1 MNSLMTVFSTVVGM
15 SMTASYVALGVILIR
30 LLLKRVPKIFS
41 YLLWLAVF
49 FRLVCPGSFTS
60 VFSFLN
66 VVKPAM
72 LPDALPETLVMA
84 GLENINYAINGTV
97 DSSVG
102 STLPLDAVMG
112 VSPLSMMMLT
122 GSMVWITGVM
132 VLLIWNIF
140 SYFKI
145 AGKIKTATLLDA
157 SLPHIYETDQIS
169 TPFVFGFRRPRI
181 YLPAGISSREL
192 PYVLAHETV
201 HIKRRD
207 YLIKPAAFL
216 LLIIHWFNPLMWLCF
231 ALMVKDME
239 MSCDETVIRNKGQ
252 EIKADYSNSLL
263 ALAVQKNSFWQA
275 TPLAFGENN
284 IKERIKNVIHYRKPR
299 VWIGAAIIIV
309 ITALM
314 IGFIA
319 NPINGTATGQKTYS
333 GYAVDKLLANKT
345 PYVGNAS
352 KVIALIDAMP
362 LPEGVVRDK
371 VELQTSAE
379 PYGITINYR
388 INNASAITA
397 EDGIIGNVF
406 DRNAI
411 LLFALVDNVQIIN
424 IRFADSTGQ
433 LEGYSWSKSRSR
445 IEQVMQGDVR
455 LYSDNI
461 GKLKELIDR
470 LSSVYV
476 SYGYTDGNTV
486 ANNANKVKNCL
497 EKIMTS
503 PMASSNPYDY
513 LNAHPAEV
521 ETIIAMDEKALP
533 YLFSEFAKGGQTGLK
548 GSLMEILCRKILG
561 SEDIKYASTNHQ
573 DWYDSYKKHIQEITD
588 KNSLV
593 WVQDHYPKGVLIL
606 GGEQN

>member
-1 MNSLMTVFSTVVGM
+1 MNSLMTVFSTVVDM

-30 LLLKRVPKIFS
+30 QLLKRAPKIFS

-66 VVKPAM
+66 VIKPAM
-72 LPDALPETLVMA
+72 QPDALPEVLVMA
-84 GLENINYAINGTV
+84 GLGNINDAINGTV
-97 DSSVG
+97 NSSVG
-102 STLPLDAVMG
+102 STLPLVAAMD
-112 VSPLSMMMLT
+112 VSPLSMMMLL
-122 GSMVWITGVM
+122 GSMVWMAGVM

-157 SLPHIYETDQIS
+157 SLPDIYETDQIS

-181 YLPAGISSREL
+181 YLPAGISPREL

-216 LLIIHWFNPLMWLCF
+216 VLIIHWFNPLMWFCF

-252 EIKADYSNSLL
+252 EIKEDYSNSLL

-275 TPLAFGENN
+275 TPLAFGANN
-284 IKERIKNVIHYRKPR
+284 IKERIKNVIHYRKPG
-299 VWIGAAIIIV
+299 VWIGTAAVVMIV
-309 ITALM
+309 ALM
-314 IGFIA
+314 IGFVA
-319 NPINGTATGQKTYS
+319 NPVNDTAAGQETYA

-362 LPEGVVRDK
+362 LPKGVVRDK
-371 VELQTSAE
+371 VELQTSTA
-379 PYGITINYR
+379 PYGLTIQYR
-388 INNASAITA
+388 INDDSAISA
-397 EDGIIGNVF
+397 ENGMIGDVF
-406 DRNAI
+406 GRNAI
-411 LLFALVDNVQIIN
+411 LLFSLVDNVEVIN
-424 IRFADSTGQ
+424 IKFTDSAGKY
-433 LEGYSWSKSRSR
+433 EGYSTTYLRSR
-445 IEQVMQGDVR
+445 IEQIMQRDVR
-455 LYSDNI
+455 VYAESADL
-461 GKLKELIDR
+461 LKELLTR
-470 LSSVYV
+470 LEHAYFSL
-476 SYGYTDGNTV
+476 GNEGNTAV
-486 ANNANKVKNCL
+486 NKAKQIELCL
-497 EKIMTS
+497 EKIMSS
-503 PMASSNPYDY
+503 PLPSSNPYDY
-513 LNAHPAEV
+513 IKAHQAEYN
-521 ETIIAMDEKALP
+521 IILAMDEQALP

-548 GSLMEILCRKILG
+548 GSVMEILCRKILG

-573 DWYDSYKKHIQEITD
+573 DWYDAYKKHIEEITD
-588 KNSLV
+588 KNSLA

>member
-1 MNSLMTVFSTVVGM
+1 MNSLMTVFSTVVDM
-15 SMTASYVALGVILIR
+15 SITASYVALGVILIR
-30 LLLKRVPKIFS
+30 LLLKRAPKIFS

-66 VVKPAM
+66 VVRPAM
-72 LPDALPETLVMA
+72 QPDALSETLVMA
-84 GLENINYAINGTV
+84 GLENINYAINGTING
-97 DSSVG
+97 SVG
-102 STLPLDAVMG
+102 STLPLVAAMG
-112 VSPLSMMMLT
+112 VSPLPMLMLL
-122 GSMVWITGVM
+122 GSMVWIAGVT

-169 TPFVFGFRRPRI
+169 TPFVFGFIRPRI
-181 YLPAGISSREL
+181 YLPAGISPRGL

-216 LLIIHWFNPLMWLCF
+216 ILIIHWFNPLMWLCF

-252 EIKADYSNSLL
+252 GVKADYSNSLL

-275 TPLAFGENN
+275 APLAFGENN
-284 IKERIKNVIHYRKPR
+284 IKARIKNVIHYRKPG
-299 VWIGAAIIIV
+299 VWIGTAAVVAIV
-309 ITALM
+309 ALM
-314 IGFIA
+314 IGFVA
-319 NPINGTATGQKTYS
+319 NPVNDTAAGQETYA

-345 PYVGNAS
+345 PYVGNAV

-371 VELQTSAE
+371 VELQTSTA
-379 PYGITINYR
+379 PYGLTIHYR
-388 INNASAITA
+388 INDDSAISA
-397 EDGIIGNVF
+397 EDGMIGDVF
-406 DRNAI
+406 GRNAI
-411 LLFALVDNVQIIN
+411 LLFSLVDNVEVIN
-424 IRFADSTGQ
+424 IKFTDSVGKY
-433 LEGYSWSKSRSR
+433 EGYSTTYLRSR
-445 IEQVMQGDVR
+445 MEQMMQRDVR
-455 LYSDNI
+455 VYAESADL
-461 GKLKELIDR
+461 LKELLTR
-470 LSSVYV
+470 LEHAYFSL
-476 SYGYTDGNTV
+476 GNEGNTAV
-486 ANNANKVKNCL
+486 NKAKQIELCL
-497 EKIMTS
+497 EKIMSS
-503 PMASSNPYDY
+503 PLPSSNPYDY
-513 LNAHPAEV
+513 IKAHQAEYN
-521 ETIIAMDEKALP
+521 IILAMDEQALP

-573 DWYDSYKKHIQEITD
+573 DWYDAYKKHIQEITD
-588 KNSLV
+588 KNSLI